1 MMTVK
6 ELIELNQMILDVVI
20 EVRKDGGLL
29 IDKISIG
36 NDVGRKPEYP
46 TRVPIKPEYA
56 GNNNRYYDGQYKDAA
71 YIQKSINARE
81 DGKEYWETKW
91 NRIPAK
97 YLELEVFGWE
107 VWSAYRGIHFDK
119 YREGERIN
127 ITALPSGQTRPEPE
141 PREKK
146 PAAEEDSNQM
156 TIDDWFRENGKE
168 KA

>member
-1 MMTVK
+1 MTVK

-29 IDKISIG
+29 LDQISIG
-36 NDVGRKPEYP
+36 NDAGVKPPYP

-56 GNNNRYYDGQYKDAA
+56 PSLNKYVDGIYKDAA
-71 YIQKSINARE
+71 YIKKSINSRE
-81 DGKEYWETKW
+81 DGKSYWETKW
-91 NRIPAK
+91 SRIPSK
-97 YLELEVFGWE
+97 YLELEVYSWAARP
-107 VWSAYRGIHFDK
+107 AYRGIYNDK

-146 PAAEEDSNQM
+146 PQQEEDSNQM

-168 KA
+168 KT

>member
-1 MMTVK
+1 MTVR

-29 IDKISIG
+29 LDKISIG
-36 NDVGRKPEYP
+36 NDVRRKPEYP

-56 GNNNRYYDGQYKDAA
+56 GNNNNYYDGQYKDAA
-71 YIQKSINARE
+71 YIKKSINSRE
-81 DGKEYWETKW
+81 DGKDYWETKW
-91 NRIPAK
+91 SRIPSK
-97 YLELEVFGWE
+97 YLELEVYSWAARP
-107 VWSAYRGIHFDK
+107 AYRGIYNDK

-127 ITALPSGQTRPEPE
+127 ITALPSGQTRPAPE

-146 PAAEEDSNQM
+146 PAAEEDSYQM

-168 KA
+168 KT